1 MVEEAK
7 MNAKEDQMSIKN
19 WMELFKELYS
29 QADYKRTPEQMW
41 IAVMAHTSSIGE
53 SIRKIAFE
61 SLLKSAAHT
70 FCWLCSFV
78 NKCNSLPKDDM
89 FSISESLCGIVSL
102 KYPNVCGHCTHSPCD
117 CDPVK
122 MEGKQDKSAKYKELL
137 GRRNRDWKS
146 FKNYSIGSYEKMFYD
161 IYYGRLHIQTLENI
175 GFHFLEEVGE
185 ASVSVRQL
193 SQLEKIT
200 EDASTRIDSAFLRQL
215 ITIEGIVDNY
225 VKYGKKPK
233 DIDYASNDPD
243 MLRSR
248 VVNAKMDL
256 VSEIGDSFSWFCA
269 ILNKLNSISKSIY
282 DHPDEHLEIVK
293 PLEWVLKNEYLDS
306 DGRGICPSCKSNPC
320 KCVFYNITIGRRLT
334 PKTETSK
341 RKAV

>member
-1 MVEEAK
+1 MKATE
-7 MNAKEDQMSIKN
+7 NQRSIKD

-29 QADYKRTPEQMW
+29 QADSKRTPEQMW

-78 NKCNSLPKDDM
+78 NKCNSLPEDDM

-102 KYPNVCGHCTHSPCD
+102 KYPNACGHCTQSPCG

-122 MEGKQDKSAKYKELL
+122 MEREQNKSAKYTELL
-137 GRRNRDWKS
+137 ERRKRDWGS
-146 FKNYSIGSYEKMFYD
+146 FKNYSIESYGKMFYA
-161 IYYGRLHIQTLENI
+161 IYYGKLHIQTLENI
-175 GFHFLEEVGE
+175 GFHFLEEIGE
-185 ASVSVRQL
+185 AAVSVRQL
-193 SQLEKIT
+193 SQLEKIA
-200 EDASTRIDSAFLRQL
+200 EDTSTGIDSAFLKQL
-215 ITIEGIVDNY
+215 TNVEGIVENY
-225 VKYGKKPK
+225 VKYGTKPK
-233 DIDYASNDPD
+233 DIDYASRNPD

-269 ILNKLNSISKSIY
+269 ILNKLDSISKSIY
-282 DHPDEHLEIVK
+282 DHPEENPEIVK
-293 PLEWVLKNEYLDS
+293 PLEQVLNNEYLDS
-306 DGRGICPSCKSNPC
+306 AGRGICPSCKSNPC
-320 KCVFYNITIGRRLT
+320 KCVFYNITIG
-334 PKTETSK
+334 K
-341 RKAV
+341 